1 MVHVIL
7 FSIIGLGFL
16 TRKSGKWGQALP
28 FVALFIFSAIRYNFG
43 NDYVSYYNKFN
54 LIKIGGE
61 VFKDPLFEWLN
72 RVSPSFQFMIFITSL
87 AYIAVIYW
95 LVKKEM
101 PKEYICLSIFIFII
115 SPYLF
120 LMNLSSLRQCIA
132 MLFFIVAVHF
142 SNKKNYLLYFFFVLV
157 AMQFHQS
164 AVILFPFVFFANER
178 KFDKKYVFAYLAV
191 LAVLLTMD
199 NFTSIIQNIASGFD
213 DKNYLYYANNG
224 IKNSLRATL
233 LSGISALYVVLSL
246 PELKGKTLM
255 YSKLYLFSP
264 TLAVLAI
271 RMSSITRIQMY
282 FDIFA
287 IIALPLIFKHNLEKG
302 KVEIDRTQIG
312 KTILE
317 ILKRYVLPALILIIY
332 LLRYYSFFTNILWE
346 EFFVY
351 RTIFSAG
358 M

>member
-28 FVALFIFSAIRYNFG
+28 FVSLFIFSAIRYDFG
-43 NDYVSYYNKFN
+43 NDYLNYLKKFD
-54 LIKIGGE
+54 LIKLGSSFFG
-61 VFKDPLFEWLN
+61 DPLFELLN
-72 RVSPSFQFMIFITSL
+72 KISPSFEFLIFITSL
-87 AYIAVIYW
+87 LYIGIIYW
-95 LVKKEM
+95 LVKKEV
-101 PKEYICLSIFIFII
+101 PKEYVCLSIFIFII

-120 LMNLSSLRQCIA
+120 GVCLSSLRQCLA
-132 MLFFIVAVHF
+132 MLFFVIAVHF
-142 SNKKNYLLYFFFVLV
+142 SNKKKYLLYIFFVLV

-164 AVILFPFVFFANER
+164 AVILLPFLFFANER
-178 KFDKKYVFAYLAV
+178 KFDKKYVIAYFVALV
-191 LAVLLTMD
+191 VLLTMD
-199 NFTSIIQNIASGFD
+199 NFTTIIKDLASGFD
-213 DKNYLYYANNG
+213 DKNYLHYANNG
-224 IKNSLRATL
+224 LTNSIRATI
-233 LSGISALYVVLSL
+233 LSGISALYVILNL

-264 TLAVLAI
+264 TLAVLSI
-271 RMSSITRIQMY
+271 RMSSLTRIQMY

-287 IIALPLIFKHNLEKG
+287 IVALPLIFKHNLEKG

-317 ILKRYVLPALILIIY
+317 IAKRYVLPALILIIY
-332 LLRYYSFFTNILWE
+332 LLRYYSFFTNEMWDA
-346 EFFVY
+346 FFVY

-358 M
+358 I